1 MVEAAAA
8 GLMNEEDAL
17 VADLDSL
24 EIKVDHSGEVGVEA
38 EGHLASRTR
47 GRVSQSTR
55 KKTPLR
61 GGDEHPAIEEPSGRK
76 PSTLGAELDSL
87 QLTTDGSGS
96 DAGSAAPA
104 LPHRSK
110 TLTMSANGEM
120 EVVRLDG
127 PAPDNEPD
135 YATVSTLIY
144 GSGEATHTPPSAATE
159 PTYETQAPS
168 FLQPSA
174 TDPTHA
180 IIGRQA
186 RGKKKSTRPTP
197 YRPQEPK
204 ADFSKSAAVNNS
216 AQTPQKSDVKLTT
229 FLNGLGLLGRCAT
242 LSEDAGIVHPDD
254 FLLFTKVRHAWQFVS
269 RRWSVCLIP
278 VLVQ

>member
-1 MVEAAAA
+1 MGGGSEYAALAPRGA
-8 GLMNEEDAL
+8 G
-17 VADLDSL
+17 
-24 EIKVDHSGEVGVEA
+24 
-38 EGHLASRTR
+38 
-47 GRVSQSTR
+47 
-55 KKTPLR
+55 
-61 GGDEHPAIEEPSGRK
+61 
-76 PSTLGAELDSL
+76 
-87 QLTTDGSGS
+87 
-96 DAGSAAPA
+96 
-104 LPHRSK
+104 
-110 TLTMSANGEM
+110 
-120 EVVRLDG
+120 
-127 PAPDNEPD
+127 
-135 YATVSTLIY
+135 
-144 GSGEATHTPPSAATE
+144 

-229 FLNGLGLLGRCAT
+229 FLNGLGLLERCAT

-254 FLLFTKVRHAWQFVS
+254 FLLFTKVRHVIMAWQFLS